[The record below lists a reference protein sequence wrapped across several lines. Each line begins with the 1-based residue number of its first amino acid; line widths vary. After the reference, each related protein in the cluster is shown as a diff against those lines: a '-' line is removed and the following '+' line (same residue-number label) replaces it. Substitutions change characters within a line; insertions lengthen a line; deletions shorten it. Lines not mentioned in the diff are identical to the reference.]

1 MDKKK
6 VLIIVNPK
14 SGRMVASRLAFNYG
28 NQFRNTDY
36 EAFIRMTTGR
46 HDATDVAKRL
56 ADKFDVIMCRGGDG
70 TLSETISGVLESG
83 INVPVGCIPGG
94 TTNDFA
100 KSNGIPLKSQ
110 EAINLVLNS
119 EPVPQDVGKFGDDR
133 YFIYTA
139 SFGLFTKA
147 SYATPQSIK
156 NKFGY
161 ISYLVGG
168 ATELTNIKKIHA
180 KVTCDGVEYED
191 DYIFGSVT
199 NSLAVGG
206 GVFRFSKDMMSFDDG
221 LFELVLVKMP
231 KDIKE
236 LAKLALC
243 LKSGEYDKD
252 YFTIVKGKE
261 FSFDFGDK
269 EIPWTLD
276 GEFGGDTEKVDIK
289 CLEHAIRLYKPLED

>member
-6 VLIIVNPK
+6 VLVIVNPR
-14 SGRMVASRLAFNYG
+14 SGRIVASRLAFNYG

-36 EAFIRMTTGR
+36 EPFIRMTTGR
-46 HDATDVAKRL
+46 GDATDIACRL

-70 TLSETISGVLESG
+70 TLSETINGILKSGKD
-83 INVPVGCIPGG
+83 VPVACIPGG

-100 KSNGIPLKSQ
+100 KSNGIPLMSD
-110 EAINLVLNS
+110 EAINLVLTS
-119 EPVPQDVGKFGDDR
+119 DPVPQDVGSFGDER

-180 KVTCDGVEYED
+180 KVTCDGEEYED

-231 KDIKE
+231 KNVKE

-243 LKSGEYDKD
+243 LKSGEYDKNF
-252 YFTIVKGKE
+252 FTIIKGKE
-261 FSFDFGDK
+261 FSFDFGEQ

-276 GEFGGDTEKVDIK
+276 GEFGGDTKNIELK
-289 CLEHAIRLYKPLED
+289 CHKHAIKLYKPTED